1 MPKNKPLKILI
12 TVGIFPP
19 DIGGPAS
26 FVPKIAE
33 LYSNSGHDVTVVCLT
48 DRKQTDNL
56 NFKVVRILRNQ
67 NLLIRWIKTVSQI
80 IRQGY
85 NADLLFVNG
94 LPMESYIANI
104 FTRKKLIRKIVGDW
118 AWERGMNKKI
128 INESFDEFQNNKHNL
143 HLEIAKFSRGWTATK
158 ADLIITPS
166 NHLKN
171 VVKGWGVKENRIKVI
186 YNGTKLKNKPDPI
199 DDQPNDYFKFI
210 TVGRLAP
217 WKNIDI
223 IIEALSDYK
232 KANQNFIF
240 YIVGSGPEETKLKK
254 LVNDLD
260 LENFVTFTGQLQKD
274 DLNYYLQKSDIYIQ
288 ASSYEGL
295 PHVIL
300 EAMSH
305 NLSIIST
312 PIGGTNEVIQ
322 DGKNGWVWELE
333 NNFKPNKNNLIE
345 IFNNLKLN
353 SSDDINK
360 RTNAQNLLF
369 STFDEDKN
377 FQMYLELV
385 K

>member
-1 MPKNKPLKILI
+1 MKILI

-48 DRKQTDNL
+48 DKKQTDKL

-171 VVKGWGVKENRIKVI
+171 VVKGWGVKENSIKVI

-199 DDQPNDYFKFI
+199 DDQPYDYFKFI
-210 TVGRLAP
+210 TIGRLAP

-223 IIEALSDYK
+223 IIQALSDYK

-240 YIVGSGPEETKLKK
+240 YIVGSGPEEIKLKK

-333 NNFKPNKNNLIE
+333 NNFKPNKNNLVE
-345 IFNNLKLN
+345 ILNNLKLN
-353 SSDDINK
+353 SFDDIKK

-377 FQMYLELV
+377 FQMYLELL

>member
-1 MPKNKPLKILI
+1 MKILI

-48 DRKQTDNL
+48 DRKQNDNL

-85 NADLLFVNG
+85 NADLFFVNG

-240 YIVGSGPEETKLKK
+240 YIVGSGPEEIKLKK
-254 LVNDLD
+254 LVNILD

-345 IFNNLKLN
+345 ILNNLKLN

>member
-1 MPKNKPLKILI
+1 MKILI

-33 LYSNSGHDVTVVCLT
+33 LYSNSGHDVTVICLT
-48 DRKQTDNL
+48 DKKQTDNL
-56 NFKVVRILRNQ
+56 NYKVVRILRNQ
-67 NLLIRWIKTVSQI
+67 NLLIRWIKTVTQI
-80 IRQGY
+80 ILQGY
-85 NADLLFVNG
+85 NANLLFVNG

-128 INESFDEFQNNKHNL
+128 INESFDEFQNKKHNL

-345 IFNNLKLN
+345 IFNNLELN
-353 SSDDINK
+353 SFDDINK

-377 FQMYLELV
+377 FQMYLELL

>member
-1 MPKNKPLKILI
+1 MKILI

-33 LYSNSGHDVTVVCLT
+33 LYSNLGHDVTVVCLT

-240 YIVGSGPEETKLKK
+240 YIVGSGPEEIKLKK

>member
-1 MPKNKPLKILI
+1 MKILI

-85 NADLLFVNG
+85 NADLFFVNG

-240 YIVGSGPEETKLKK
+240 YIVGSGPEEIKLKK

>member
-1 MPKNKPLKILI
+1 MKILI

-85 NADLLFVNG
+85 NADLFFVNG

-171 VVKGWGVKENRIKVI
+171 VVKGWGVKENSIKVI
-186 YNGTKLKNKPDPI
+186 YNGTKLKNKPNPI
-199 DDQPNDYFKFI
+199 VDQPNDYLKVI

-240 YIVGSGPEETKLKK
+240 YIVGSGPEEIKLKK

-345 IFNNLKLN
+345 ILNNLKLN

>member
-1 MPKNKPLKILI
+1 LKILI

-85 NADLLFVNG
+85 NADLFFVNG

-158 ADLIITPS
+158 ANLIITPS

-171 VVKGWGVKENRIKVI
+171 VVKGWGVKENSIKVI

-199 DDQPNDYFKFI
+199 VDQPNDYLKLI

-240 YIVGSGPEETKLKK
+240 YIVGSGPEEIKLKK

-260 LENFVTFTGQLQKD
+260 LENFVTFTGQLQKE

-345 IFNNLKLN
+345 ILNNLKLN

-377 FQMYLELV
+377 FQMYLELL

>member
-1 MPKNKPLKILI
+1 MKILI

-56 NFKVVRILRNQ
+56 KFKVVRILRNQ
-67 NLLIRWIKTVSQI
+67 NLLIRWMKTVSQI

-171 VVKGWGVKENRIKVI
+171 VVKGWGVKENSIKVI

-199 DDQPNDYFKFI
+199 DDQPYDYFKFI

-240 YIVGSGPEETKLKK
+240 YIVGSGPEEIKLKK

-274 DLNYYLQKSDIYIQ
+274 DLNYYLEKSDIYIQ

>member
-1 MPKNKPLKILI
+1 MKILI

-48 DRKQTDNL
+48 DRKQNDNL

-80 IRQGY
+80 IRQGN
-85 NADLLFVNG
+85 NADLFFVNG

-240 YIVGSGPEETKLKK
+240 YIVGSGPEEIKLKK

>member
-1 MPKNKPLKILI
+1 MKILI

-240 YIVGSGPEETKLKK
+240 YIVGSGPEEIKLKK

-322 DGKNGWVWELE
+322 DGKNGWIWELE

-345 IFNNLKLN
+345 ILNNLKLN

>member
-1 MPKNKPLKILI
+1 LKILI

-48 DRKQTDNL
+48 DRKQNDNL

>member
-1 MPKNKPLKILI
+1 MKILI

-48 DRKQTDNL
+48 DRKQTDNS

-322 DGKNGWVWELE
+322 DGKNGWIWELE

-345 IFNNLKLN
+345 ILDNLKLN

>member
-1 MPKNKPLKILI
+1 LKILI

>member
-1 MPKNKPLKILI
+1 MKILI

-85 NADLLFVNG
+85 NADLFFVNG

-128 INESFDEFQNNKHNL
+128 VNESFDEFQNNRHNL

-158 ADLIITPS
+158 ANLIITPS

-171 VVKGWGVKENRIKVI
+171 VVKGWGVKENSIKVI

-199 DDQPNDYFKFI
+199 VDQPNDYLKLI

-240 YIVGSGPEETKLKK
+240 YIVGSGPEEIKLKK

-345 IFNNLKLN
+345 ILNNLKLN
-353 SSDDINK
+353 SSEDINK

>member
-1 MPKNKPLKILI
+1 MKILI

-33 LYSNSGHDVTVVCLT
+33 LYVNSGHDVTVVCLT
-48 DRKQTDNL
+48 DRKQTDNY

-67 NLLIRWIKTVSQI
+67 NLPIRWIKTVSQI
-80 IRQGY
+80 IRHGY

-128 INESFDEFQNNKHNL
+128 INESFDEFQNKKHNL

-171 VVKGWGVKENRIKVI
+171 VVKGWGVKENCIKVI
-186 YNGTKLKNKPDPI
+186 YNGTKLKNRPDSI
-199 DDQPNDYFKFI
+199 DNQAFDYFRFI
-210 TVGRLAP
+210 TIGRLAP

-223 IIEALSDYK
+223 IIKALSDYK
-232 KANQNFIF
+232 KVNQNFIF
-240 YIVGSGPEETKLKK
+240 YIVGSGPDETKLKQ
-254 LVNDLD
+254 LVEDLD
-260 LENFVTFTGQLQKD
+260 LEDFITFTGQLQKD
-274 DLNYYLQKSDIYIQ
+274 ELNYYLQKSDIYIQ

-300 EAMSH
+300 EAMSY

-312 PIGGTNEVIQ
+312 PIGGTNEIIQ

-333 NNFKPNKNNLIE
+333 NNFKPSKNSLIE
-345 IFNNLKLN
+345 ILNNLKSN
-353 SSDDINK
+353 SYEDVNK

-377 FQMYLELV
+377 FQMYLELL

>member
-1 MPKNKPLKILI
+1 MKILI

-85 NADLLFVNG
+85 NADLFFVNG

-240 YIVGSGPEETKLKK
+240 YIVGSGPEEIKLKK

-322 DGKNGWVWELE
+322 DGKNGWIWELE

-345 IFNNLKLN
+345 ILNNLKLN

>member
-1 MPKNKPLKILI
+1 LKILI

-85 NADLLFVNG
+85 NADLFFVNG

-223 IIEALSDYK
+223 IIEALNDYK

-240 YIVGSGPEETKLKK
+240 YIVGSGPEEIKLKK

-345 IFNNLKLN
+345 ILNNLKLN

>member
-1 MPKNKPLKILI
+1 MKILI

-322 DGKNGWVWELE
+322 DGKNGWIWELE

>member
-1 MPKNKPLKILI
+1 MKILI

-85 NADLLFVNG
+85 NADLFFVNG
-94 LPMESYIANI
+94 LPMESYVANI

-171 VVKGWGVKENRIKVI
+171 VVKGWGVKENSIKVI

-199 DDQPNDYFKFI
+199 GDQPNDYSKFI

-322 DGKNGWVWELE
+322 DGKNGWIWELE
-333 NNFKPNKNNLIE
+333 NNFKPNKNDLIE
-345 IFNNLKLN
+345 ILNNLKLN

-377 FQMYLELV
+377 FQMYLELL

>member
-1 MPKNKPLKILI
+1 MKILI

-33 LYSNSGHDVTVVCLT
+33 LYSNLGHDVTVVCLT

-85 NADLLFVNG
+85 NADLFFVNG

>member
-1 MPKNKPLKILI
+1 MKILI

-85 NADLLFVNG
+85 NADLFFVNG

-171 VVKGWGVKENRIKVI
+171 VVKGWGVKENSIKVI

-199 DDQPNDYFKFI
+199 VDQPNDYLKLI

-240 YIVGSGPEETKLKK
+240 YIVGSGPEEIKLKK

-345 IFNNLKLN
+345 ILNNLKLN
-353 SSDDINK
+353 SSDDVNK

>member
-1 MPKNKPLKILI
+1 LKILI

-158 ADLIITPS
+158 ADLIVTPS